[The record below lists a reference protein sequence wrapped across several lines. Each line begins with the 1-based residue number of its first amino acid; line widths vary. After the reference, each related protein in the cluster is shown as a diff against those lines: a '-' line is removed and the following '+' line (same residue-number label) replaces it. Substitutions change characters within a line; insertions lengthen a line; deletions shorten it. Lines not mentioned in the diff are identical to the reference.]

1 MAVKKTFEFFFSPLL
16 KKFFQD
22 MGRDPNNLEMILL
35 RQKAGQLLKDS
46 NKVIQFP
53 QKESFMKQVE
63 AMKRSGDIVDPN
75 NLKKNDNV
83 LTREMFQ
90 DSNLNK
96 VALDRDRAIKA
107 KARIEEKKEETIMDR
122 INNAMNR
129 IDEIKKEQAD
139 MYRPK
144 TDAEIKAKFD
154 KQNKDSVQRF
164 KDKMKKD
171 EPEDKADGG
180 RIGFRAGKFVFDKVV
195 AKFLKNQKKLQ
206 EAVDDIFPT
215 GDYKYD
221 AEMAADA
228 FVENNPQIFKNL
240 LREDLPD
247 EVSSEIYGAVL
258 RPITNNMAKM
268 RELRKAT
275 RPEKTLQSMKENKT
289 IDMSDPEI
297 ADEFTRFMKE
307 TDPEGF
313 KKLEQT
319 VELSNFDP
327 KGRKKN
333 AKGGRIGYQE
343 GGGIESRLE
352 QLGGDVTSAEQLLQQ
367 INERIQSAESNLG
380 EGAGSGI
387 GSLPRQMPIG
397 QPPNMSPL
405 ENAMRSQQ
413 PLGQPGLASIAN
425 YTPFGGETFNQVPEQ
440 FRTGFDEYK
449 KENPI
454 GIGGQAISYSML
466 PDGNRVS
473 FGDTASAS
481 GFSNFLNSIGQGV
494 SPVGQATAIQSP
506 LQQQQNLQKAL
517 PGLFAKG
524 GRAGFYTGGIA
535 DVEPSLDDIGH
546 GSDSLMSRTRLMSP
560 GSQTTTST
568 GLNYLLAE
576 DNDNLRVPFKV
587 GGDAG
592 RRAFLKLLATL
603 TGGAAAFK
611 TGLLGLGEGAGK
623 KAVTETVKQS
633 AGSGTPPPYFFKLVE
648 KIKTMGDDVTPKYAT
663 KDREVVKQYK
673 DFELTEDIATGEQT
687 IQRKKPSDFEYYD
700 EQLYEDVYMNYKPG
714 KGQADEGA
722 PKVADEYVEDTSYI
736 RTSGSQKGDIY
747 DTVDGVPDDVIQEG
761 TMFEDTMTE
770 FGKTK
775 KADGGRIGFDGGGS
789 PLQRLRQE
797 IVDSMKGYAPA
808 DVTEDQLQLVVKDIT
823 LDMTA
828 EQAQA
833 SALSNFRKLFGMAK
847 GGLAG
852 MLGE

>member
-524 GRAGFYTGGIA
+524 GRAGFYTGGIT

-546 GSDSLMSRTRLMSP
+546 GADAMNARTRLMSP
-560 GSQTTTST
+560 GSQATTST

-576 DNDNLRVPFKV
+576 DNDNMRIPFKG

>member
-144 TDAEIKAKFD
+144 TDDRNKSLKFD

-413 PLGQPGLASIAN
+413 PLGPYDQLRQIPIGQPGLASIAN

-440 FRTGFDEYK
+440 FMNTTGFDEYK

-524 GRAGFYTGGIA
+524 GRAGFYTGGIT

-546 GSDSLMSRTRLMSP
+546 GADSL
-560 GSQTTTST
+560 
-568 GLNYLLAE
+568 N
-576 DNDNLRVPFKV
+576 V
-587 GGDAG
+587 
-592 RRAFLKLLATL
+592 
-603 TGGAAAFK
+603 
-611 TGLLGLGEGAGK
+611 
-623 KAVTETVKQS
+623 
-633 AGSGTPPPYFFKLVE
+633 
-648 KIKTMGDDVTPKYAT
+648 
-663 KDREVVKQYK
+663 
-673 DFELTEDIATGEQT
+673 
-687 IQRKKPSDFEYYD
+687 
-700 EQLYEDVYMNYKPG
+700 
-714 KGQADEGA
+714 
-722 PKVADEYVEDTSYI
+722 
-736 RTSGSQKGDIY
+736 
-747 DTVDGVPDDVIQEG
+747 
-761 TMFEDTMTE
+761 
-770 FGKTK
+770 
-775 KADGGRIGFDGGGS
+775 
-789 PLQRLRQE
+789 
-797 IVDSMKGYAPA
+797 
-808 DVTEDQLQLVVKDIT
+808 
-823 LDMTA
+823 
-828 EQAQA
+828 
-833 SALSNFRKLFGMAK
+833 
-847 GGLAG
+847 
-852 MLGE
+852 